1 MTQQNI
7 HWFPG
12 HMMKALRMVERELP
26 NVDMVI
32 ELLDARAPSA
42 SKNEELTRLA
52 AGKPRLLLL
61 NKSDLAD
68 SGATARW
75 LTFFHDAG
83 YGALAVTASDR
94 KNVLRALETA
104 IQLARGRMRLEKAK
118 PRAMIIGAPN
128 VGKSTFINA
137 LSGRAATKT
146 ADKPG
151 VTRGKQWVTLERI
164 ELLDMPGI
172 LPRKLEERQAA
183 LLAFTGAIRD
193 DILDTVDL
201 AVQLLGALRPA
212 HAGAVA
218 RRYKLTDPLPE
229 DNIELLT
236 NIARARGMLLTG
248 GEMDLARAA
257 AMLLDE
263 LRGGKLG
270 RVTFE
275 LPAKEADESGEAL

>member
-1 MTQQNI
+1 MTQQPI

-12 HMMKALRMVERELP
+12 HMMKALRLVERELP

-32 ELLDARAPSA
+32 ELLDARAPAA
-42 SKNEELTRLA
+42 SKNGELARMA

-68 SGATARW
+68 PNATARW
-75 LTFFHDAG
+75 LAYYRGAG
-83 YGALAVTASDR
+83 YGAMAVTASDR
-94 KNVLRALETA
+94 KSALGAMEA
-104 IQLARGRMRLEKAK
+104 AVRLARERMRLERAK

-128 VGKSTFINA
+128 VGKSTLINT
-137 LSGRAATKT
+137 LSGRAAART

-151 VTRGKQWVTLERI
+151 VTRGKQWVTLDEI

-172 LPRKLEERQAA
+172 LPRKLEERQAT

-193 DILDTVDL
+193 DILDVLDL
-201 AVQLLGALRPA
+201 AAGLLGALR
-212 HAGAVA
+212 AGHVGAIA
-218 RRYKLTDPLPE
+218 RRYKLAGALPA
-229 DNIELLT
+229 DNFDLLAQ
-236 NIARARGMLLTG
+236 IARARGMLLAG
-248 GEMDLARAA
+248 GELDLTRAA
-257 AMLLDE
+257 IMLLDE

-275 LPAKEADESGEAL
+275 LPE